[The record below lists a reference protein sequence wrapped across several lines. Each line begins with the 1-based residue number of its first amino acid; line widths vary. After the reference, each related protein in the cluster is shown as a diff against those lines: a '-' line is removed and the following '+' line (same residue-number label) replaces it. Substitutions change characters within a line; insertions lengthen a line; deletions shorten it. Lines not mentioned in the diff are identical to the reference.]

1 MDVKV
6 SPDETINFAIYNPN
20 SDNFNQ
26 SLSARPMRKTVKPVR
41 YRQSIDSPTVLSQRS
56 LPESMLQPIT
66 KHLRL
71 TLVSMW
77 NSALPEKFNFCFQG
91 VFC

>member
-26 SLSARPMRKTVKPVR
+26 SLSARPMRETVKPIR
-41 YRQSIDSPTVLSQRS
+41 YRKSIDFPTL
-56 LPESMLQPIT
+56 LP
-66 KHLRL
+66 
-71 TLVSMW
+71 
-77 NSALPEKFNFCFQG
+77 
-91 VFC
+91 